1 MKDTKTVSLL
11 FISLLLLLLASLVLL
26 FTWGYN
32 KFYKTQTEPVSQL
45 IVKNKTSVDDYRD
58 SLQKLYTSTINN
70 INTKMDA
77 TVEHT
82 DSLHLNSDIS
92 PVEFYKLK
100 TEIENILKNH
110 PLKADL
116 DVARQKILEL
126 QYKLAELQNKNISV
140 EEENKRLN
148 GKLNQLTH
156 EIKKVEQN
164 IKPDVYENIVP
175 AKNTTQLRAFTISQ
189 LSISAVIDD
198 DGVQHETLQAKQANR
213 LVGSFTF
220 TAKKNF
226 SEFSNADIFAI
237 VLQPNGHTMQG
248 SEWESGAFDTHEG
261 RKIYSSKLHFENSQ
275 GESKHLSFSLSADTF
290 QKGRYTIQLYYDGI
304 MIGKAFRTLM

>member
-189 LSISAVIDD
+189 LSISAVIVD

-220 TAKKNF
+220 TAKIR
-226 SEFSNADIFAI
+226 SN
-237 VLQPNGHTMQG
+237 
-248 SEWESGAFDTHEG
+248 
-261 RKIYSSKLHFENSQ
+261 
-275 GESKHLSFSLSADTF
+275 SL
-290 QKGRYTIQLYYDGI
+290 
-304 MIGKAFRTLM
+304 